1 MLQKEGLWIRN
12 QMHSLATCVHR
23 FHMLPK
29 EVSQG
34 YACQGFWGFFC
45 GFGSVGLYYQ
55 FYSLVFQSPFVLPP
69 SRSLTICSRDFL
81 AWINYTCRC
90 YLLRGIC
97 ARNEL
102 AEKVPWTHSNSSLL
116 IDIWLQCVSV
126 SVFVFACKP
135 CKSMRQERWT
145 NKESEKN
152 VWRHMRGG
160 E

>member
-23 FHMLPK
+23 FHMIPK

-34 YACQGFWGFFC
+34 YACQGFWFWFC
-45 GFGSVGLYYQ
+45 WL
-55 FYSLVFQSPFVLPP
+55 VLPILFPCLSISICP
-69 SRSLTICSRDFL
+69 SSITLT
-81 AWINYTCRC
+81 
-90 YLLRGIC
+90 
-97 ARNEL
+97 RNLQPRFSCLNKLHMQVLSFERK
-102 AEKVPWTHSNSSLL
+102 KVPRTHSNSSLL
-116 IDIWLQCVSV
+116 IDIWLHCVC
-126 SVFVFACKP
+126 VFVFACKP